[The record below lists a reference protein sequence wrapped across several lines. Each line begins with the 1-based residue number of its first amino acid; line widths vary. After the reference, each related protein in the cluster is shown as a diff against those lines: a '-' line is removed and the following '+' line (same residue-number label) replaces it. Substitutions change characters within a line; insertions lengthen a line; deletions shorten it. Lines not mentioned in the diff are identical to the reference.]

1 MCMEQPDIT
10 PIGITNYRNTNRRFG
25 IKDNDRLGHIYCI
38 GKTGVGKSTLL
49 KNMAI
54 SDIERGNGLG
64 IIDPHGDIAEEILN
78 HIPTGRLKDVVY
90 FDPSDLDHPIAF
102 NPLHAIHPN
111 YHHLVASGLV
121 STFRKVWSESWGPR
135 LEYILRFT
143 LLTLLWYPDAT
154 LLDIQPLLTDIRF
167 RNDVL
172 VYVKDEHILSF
183 WKNEFEKYSPSLRN
197 DAITPILNKTGLFIS
212 SLPLRNIVGQ
222 KTSSF
227 RMQRILDEGKIL
239 IINLSKGKIGED
251 ACALLGSM
259 LVTSIQLAA
268 MHRATQEEHKRK
280 PFYLYIDEMHSFI
293 TLAFADI
300 LSEARKYKLS
310 LFITHQYIHQL
321 QEPVRK
327 AIFGNVGTI
336 ISFRVGAEDAEYLA
350 REFHPTFTEEDLI
363 NLPRYSIYLKLMVDG
378 ASSQP
383 FSARSKNKKT

>member
-1 MCMEQPDIT
+1 MEQPDIT